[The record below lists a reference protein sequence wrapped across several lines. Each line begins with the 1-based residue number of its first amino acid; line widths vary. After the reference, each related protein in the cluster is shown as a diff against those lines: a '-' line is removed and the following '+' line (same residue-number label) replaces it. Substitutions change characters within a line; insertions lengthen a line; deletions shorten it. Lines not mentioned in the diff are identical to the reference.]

1 VSATA
6 AVLFDL
12 DGTLTDSRPGIV
24 RCMRFA
30 LDGLGRPCP
39 SDDVLASFIGPPL
52 RGTFGALL
60 DTASPALIEEAMR
73 LYRVRFADT
82 GLFENEVYAG
92 VPAMLTRARRLGP
105 AFVATSKPAVYAER
119 IVRHFGLDPHFA
131 RVYGSELSGR
141 FEDKTELLAHVLA
154 AEGIAARRAVMVGD
168 RAADI
173 IAARLNGLASIG
185 ALWGYGTERELA
197 EAGADALCAAP
208 GELVACLERT
218 VRGG

>member
-1 VSATA
+1 VSAPA

-24 RCMRFA
+24 RCIRFA
-30 LDGLGRPCP
+30 LAGLGRPCP
-39 SDDVLASFIGPPL
+39 PDDVLASFIGPPL
-52 RGTFGALL
+52 RGAFGALL
-60 DTASPALIEEAMR
+60 DTASPEIIEEAMR

-92 VPAMLTRARRLGP
+92 VTAMLAGARRLGT
-105 AFVATSKPAVYAER
+105 AFVATSKPALYAER
-119 IVRHFGLDPHFA
+119 IVRHFGLGPHFA
-131 RVYGSELSGR
+131 RVYGSDLGGR

-154 AEGIAARRAVMVGD
+154 MEGVAAARAVMVGD

-173 IAARLNGLASIG
+173 IAARVNGLASIG
-185 ALWGYGTERELA
+185 VLWGYGTERELV

-208 GELVACLERT
+208 GDLVACLGR
-218 VRGG
+218 VVSGS